1 MHLFLQTR
9 IRTSVV
15 QRIHD
20 GSPSVRDAAVDVVAK
35 YLGRLDHVPIKLYE
49 VVSAR
54 IMVRSEIM
62 VHLYLRYANK
72 HLQDTAVTV
81 RKRLVKLLRE
91 LYFKLTDREIKI
103 DVASKLI
110 LRIGDN
116 EVTISQLSLKATQ
129 EILFLPFK
137 EIEKDGNDYFGYSYA
152 NSPKERKRKITDLTL
167 VITGAVSKLDASVS
181 AQNIALSQ
189 IIEKVILNC
198 MANVVSFKSLT
209 FINTDHRWS

>member
-1 MHLFLQTR
+1 M
-9 IRTSVV
+9 
-15 QRIHD
+15 
-20 GSPSVRDAAVDVVAK
+20 
-35 YLGRLDHVPIKLYE
+35 
-49 VVSAR
+49 
-54 IMVRSEIM
+54 
-62 VHLYLRYANK
+62 
-72 HLQDTAVTV
+72 
-81 RKRLVKLLRE
+81 RE